1 MFHKE
6 EYIECPKCGYVGP
19 TSKGILPPLGVPLG
33 CLLSP
38 ILFIPN
44 LLFGGKLKCPKCGC
58 ETVKR
63 ITKAEYE
70 SLLK

>member
-1 MFHKE
+1 MFQSE
-6 EYIECPKCGYVGP
+6 VYVECPKCGYVGP
-19 TSKGILPPLGVPLG
+19 ASKGLFPPLGFPLG

-44 LLFGGKLKCPKCGC
+44 LLFGGKVKCPKCGH
-58 ETVKR
+58 ENVKQ

-70 SLLK
+70 ALLK